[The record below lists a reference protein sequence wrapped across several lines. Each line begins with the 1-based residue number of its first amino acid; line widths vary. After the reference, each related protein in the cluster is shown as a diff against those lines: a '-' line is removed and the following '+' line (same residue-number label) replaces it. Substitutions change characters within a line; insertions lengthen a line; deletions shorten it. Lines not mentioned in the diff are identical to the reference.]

1 MKFKPIYLYGVLFI
15 IVVLF
20 LIIVSNQ
27 SGTNEVVEKPVS
39 SEGNIP
45 NDSIHKPL
53 TSGEQ
58 PGKDNVSEEYKQ
70 RVNALQRAI
79 EENPKDT
86 TVLRE
91 YADLM
96 TASHLREEA
105 IEHYNRILKID
116 PNRTDILFSLSFI
129 YYSRGDMKNAG
140 EFTNKILE
148 LDPDN
153 ANALFNLGAISAR
166 NGETEKARE
175 IWTKLV
181 NEFPNEKIGI
191 RAKNSLEQL

>member
-1 MKFKPIYLYGVLFI
+1 MKFKPIYLYGTLFVI
-15 IVVLF
+15 IVLF
-20 LIIVSNQ
+20 LIVISNQ
-27 SGTNEVVEKPVS
+27 SDTNDVVKSPVS

-53 TSGEQ
+53 TSGKQ

-70 RVNALQRAI
+70 RVDALKKVI

-105 IEHYNRILKID
+105 IEYYNRILQID
-116 PNRTDILFSLSFI
+116 PHRTDVLFSLSFI
-129 YYSRGDMKNAG
+129 YYSRGDLKTAG
-140 EFTNKILE
+140 ESTNKILE
-148 LDPDN
+148 IEPDN
-153 ANALFNLGAISAR
+153 ANALYNLGAISAR

-175 IWTKLV
+175 IWTKLA
-181 NEFPNEKIGI
+181 EDYPDESIGLK
-191 RAKNSLEQL
+191 AKNSLEQL